1 MEFVL
6 DFLTF
11 LDILTSLI
19 FSLLLCSSLG
29 HSCSSVISLFE
40 SHFLFDFLSWLS
52 FSCWACD
59 FPVHGWHLSWSRS
72 FDFEVGFFCIWIVL
86 LVLFIITAH
95 RLFLMAILISSSWD
109 MMVWQGIIRS
119 YHCHVKSFHVTSYHV
134 TSCLDAKL
142 LASSLLFR
150 FCTFGAIRWFLTIL
164 SVLEYSY
171 FNIDLY
177 HVVYHYVFLLIIVS
191 VYYYIVYQCVNC
203 Y

>member
-19 FSLLLCSSLG
+19 FSLLWCSSLG
-29 HSCSSVISLFE
+29 NSRFNFH
-40 SHFLFDFLSWLS
+40 SWLS
-52 FSCWACD
+52 FSYWVCD

-86 LVLFIITAH
+86 LVLSIVTAH

-150 FCTFGAIRWFLTIL
+150 FCTFGAIRWFLRIF

-191 VYYYIVYQCVNC
+191 VYYYIVY
-203 Y
+203 